1 MKCIYPIQKK
11 LTLLNHLT
19 AVFFLTL
26 WVPSSAQSK
35 LPVIKATSKP
45 VSIRDGNHL
54 KKGYWKIMPER
65 RPDYYF
71 AELPQKAHK
80 VSFITDLDSISFD
93 ISYGK
98 DYDFIILLNGKD
110 SCYTRIAARYNAL
123 KTSIQKKSGI
133 GPDTIPFTLGDNHKI
148 YVRAKLNGA
157 DVRNIQLDMGA
168 GGTLINKTSVKKIK
182 MNFDQKVTLVNS
194 DGVNQVP
201 SASKNTLQI
210 GDLVWDSI
218 SVAVASNMKEY
229 EDLLIGNSLFR
240 DKILEINYDKKILDV
255 HDVLP
260 TQIASYSRHDVI
272 LDGGVIPYIMVSLA
286 IRGKTKIGWVMFD
299 TGARTSIINS
309 ADASK
314 SYRVFTELA
323 GIIGLDDA
331 VRPKLSIANY
341 QLSGFEYK
349 VRDMGGDGF
358 HMILGSDLLKRFN
371 LIFDNKNGYLYMQ
384 PNSLN
389 NVPYGKPDEYYIV
402 RITLALL
409 TLIGLIVLF
418 MKIRKKK
425 TQSLI

>member
-1 MKCIYPIQKK
+1 
-11 LTLLNHLT
+11 
-19 AVFFLTL
+19 
-26 WVPSSAQSK
+26 
-35 LPVIKATSKP
+35 
-45 VSIRDGNHL
+45 
-54 KKGYWKIMPER
+54 
-65 RPDYYF
+65 
-71 AELPQKAHK
+71 
-80 VSFITDLDSISFD
+80 
-93 ISYGK
+93 
-98 DYDFIILLNGKD
+98 
-110 SCYTRIAARYNAL
+110 
-123 KTSIQKKSGI
+123 
-133 GPDTIPFTLGDNHKI
+133 
-148 YVRAKLNGA
+148 
-157 DVRNIQLDMGA
+157 
-168 GGTLINKTSVKKIK
+168 
-182 MNFDQKVTLVNS
+182 
-194 DGVNQVP
+194 
-201 SASKNTLQI
+201 
-210 GDLVWDSI
+210 
-218 SVAVASNMKEY
+218 
-229 EDLLIGNSLFR
+229 
-240 DKILEINYDKKILDV
+240 
-255 HDVLP
+255 
-260 TQIASYSRHDVI
+260 
-272 LDGGVIPYIMVSLA
+272 MVSLA

-384 PNSLN
+384 PNSLT

>member
-35 LPVIKATSKP
+35 LPVIKATSAT
-45 VSIRDGNHL
+45 VSVRDGNHL
-54 KKGYWKIMPER
+54 KKGYWKIIPEK

-71 AELPQKAHK
+71 AELPQKAHT
-80 VSFITDLDSISFD
+80 VSFITDLDSIAFA

-110 SCYTRIAARYNAL
+110 SCYIRITARYNTLNA
-123 KTSIQKKSGI
+123 TMQKKTGI
-133 GPDTIPFTLGDNHKI
+133 RPDTIPFTLGDNHKI
-148 YVRAKLNGA
+148 YVHANLNSA
-157 DVRNIQLDMGA
+157 DLRNIQLDMGA
-168 GGTLINKTSVKKIK
+168 GGTIINKASVKKVK
-182 MNFDQKVTLVNS
+182 MNFDQRVTLANS
-194 DGVNQVP
+194 DGVNQVA

-218 SVAVASNMKEY
+218 SIAVAGNMKAY
-229 EDLLIGNSLFR
+229 EDLIIGNSLFR
-240 DKILEINYDKKILDV
+240 DKILEINYDKKILV
-255 HDVLP
+255 IHDVLP
-260 TQIASYSRHDVI
+260 SQIAAYSRHDVI
-272 LDGGVIPYIMVSLA
+272 LDGGVIPYTMVSLI
-286 IRGKTKIGWVMFD
+286 IRGKTQTGWAMFD

-309 ADASK
+309 ADASIP
-314 SYRVFTELA
+314 YRIVTELA
-323 GIIGLDDA
+323 GIIGLDA
-331 VRPKLSIANY
+331 AIRPKLSIANY

-349 VRDMGGDGF
+349 TRDMGGDGF
-358 HMILGSDLLKRFN
+358 HTILGSDLLKRFN

-384 PNSLN
+384 PNSLT